1 MLLEPFFFLFNPFF
15 YFFFLK
21 SFSFPVRLLLY
32 KFKNKRDCTLFLYL
46 SFYFL
51 VVSFYFISVRAGNI
65 AFLTCLQ
72 LSLLFFSFYSFSVQ
86 SRILSFFFFF
96 YSDIFSFFCFTVSL
110 LYYIKLY
117 IILLYKLYSCASISH

>member
-32 KFKNKRDCTLFLYL
+32 KFKDKRDCTLFLYL

-72 LSLLFFSFYSFSVQ
+72 LSLLFFSFYSFSAQ
-86 SRILSFFFFF
+86 SRILSFFFFLLF
-96 YSDIFSFFCFTVSL
+96 GYIFLFLLHYFF
-110 LYYIKLY
+110 
-117 IILLYKLYSCASISH
+117 IILNCICCAFISH

>member
-32 KFKNKRDCTLFLYL
+32 KFKDKRDCTLFLYL

-72 LSLLFFSFYSFSVQ
+72 LSLFFSLFILLVRNLVFFLFFFLLFGYIF
-86 SRILSFFFFF
+86 LFLLHYFF
-96 YSDIFSFFCFTVSL
+96 
-110 LYYIKLY
+110 
-117 IILLYKLYSCASISH
+117 IILNCICCAFISH